1 MMSPINRE
9 EFFADPDVAEMAGWV
24 AARFDDSSGWTHAW
38 VDRKSGCHW
47 RCNGLRDAFLQ
58 YRWNGKAWAGTKTA
72 LDALRCELREVVQ
85 TEDVRSVV
93 TVCENILKWGGVTA
107 HNVLYLHQRRPVL
120 VRELQHVRDLLSR
133 NRTPS
138 KRDLCREPDNPATEC
153 RMNAGFVKIY
163 SLLCDN
169 CVIYDGRVG
178 AALGLLTRQFCEAT
192 GHTEVPSALEF
203 AFGTPKEA
211 RNTKNAKVR
220 DPSHGP
226 LRFPRLGPDA
236 RFHTVQVMRANWF
249 IGRALNRNPNAFSA
263 GEEGFHEL
271 AAGLFMVGYDL
282 RDA

>member
-1 MMSPINRE
+1 MRLAIQHERETARSPRQRPWRHQH
-9 EFFADPDVAEMAGWV
+9 ARGVASLD
-24 AARFDDSSGWTHAW
+24 RTLHATG
-38 VDRKSGCHW
+38 VSPYIRLPKHSECIANIQGHISRHGNC
-47 RCNGLRDAFLQ
+47 
-58 YRWNGKAWAGTKTA
+58 YR
-72 LDALRCELREVVQ
+72 
-85 TEDVRSVV
+85 
-93 TVCENILKWGGVTA
+93 
-107 HNVLYLHQRRPVL
+107 RRG
-120 VRELQHVRDLLSR
+120 RRAR
-133 NRTPS
+133 NRVTHE
-138 KRDLCREPDNPATEC
+138 RTA
-153 RMNAGFVKIY
+153 VKIY
-163 SLLCDN
+163 SLLCDD

-211 RNTKNAKVR
+211 RNTKNTKVR

-236 RFHTVQVMRANWF
+236 RFHTVQAMRANWF

-271 AAGLFMVGYDL
+271 AAGFFMVGYDL